1 LSQRFDDVES
11 CYESTG
17 WCVSHL
23 TLDVFIM
30 LPVPLCN
37 LGCTNTT
44 EGTWMLYKWNI
55 SLGVLMGWW
64 WQY

>member
-11 CYESTG
+11 CYETTG

-37 LGCTNTT
+37 LGCTS
-44 EGTWMLYKWNI
+44 MFFI
-55 SLGVLMGWW
+55 VMSLSPDR
-64 WQY
+64 